1 MRLKLYINAALIK
14 GVADSNREN
23 EKERKRKTQGETKR
37 NDEKDSGSET
47 QVKPQAK
54 CNRTSAQRPTRGRPP
69 LAIYEKSSATDWLS
83 RTKRNVDRHTSKS
96 GHPDPRRLKQTA
108 LPRIVNRGARR
119 RREKENARGTKRTM
133 RQRNRSYSENDRR
146 VLCKVIKRPSETAE
160 CKNHD
165 ARKIRCNNTATCRQ
179 TTCSK
184 R

>member
-83 RTKRNVDRHTSKS
+83 SQERTSTVVHAS
-96 GHPDPRRLKQTA
+96 PDTRTRGRLKQTA
-108 LPRIVNRGARR
+108 LSRVVERRERR
-119 RREKENARGTKRTM
+119 RRETENARRTKRTM
-133 RQRNRSYSENDRR
+133 S
-146 VLCKVIKRPSETAE
+146 
-160 CKNHD
+160 
-165 ARKIRCNNTATCRQ
+165 
-179 TTCSK
+179 
-184 R
+184 